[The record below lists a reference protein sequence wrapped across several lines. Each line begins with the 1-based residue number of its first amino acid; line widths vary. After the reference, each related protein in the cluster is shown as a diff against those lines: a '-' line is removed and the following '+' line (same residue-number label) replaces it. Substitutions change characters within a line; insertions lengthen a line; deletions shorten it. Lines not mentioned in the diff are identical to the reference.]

1 MQIHFRF
8 SYSKYGVNGSQFREL
23 SNTLIIALGLW
34 REIIKNVQYLSL
46 NTSLP
51 SNFRLVSLWKAFLNA
66 RKSSVGGSIFFC
78 KLFSP
83 VALNLNFHSE
93 QGKKYHGINFSH
105 DVYSLF

>member
-1 MQIHFRF
+1 M
-8 SYSKYGVNGSQFREL
+8 
-23 SNTLIIALGLW
+23 
-34 REIIKNVQYLSL
+34 QYLSL

-51 SNFRLVSLWKAFLNA
+51 SNFRVVSLWKAFLNA

-93 QGKKYHGINFSH
+93 LGKKYHGILTFHMMFILYFEINKWH
-105 DVYSLF
+105 EHNNDVIPKI